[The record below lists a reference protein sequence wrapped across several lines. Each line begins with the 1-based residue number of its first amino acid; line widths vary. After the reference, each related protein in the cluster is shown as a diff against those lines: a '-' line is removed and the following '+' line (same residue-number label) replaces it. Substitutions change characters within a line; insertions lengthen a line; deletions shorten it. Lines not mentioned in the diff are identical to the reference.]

1 MLVDS
6 ESMHIDHFAING
18 ESLWQLKEYNKA
30 DDKII
35 IETLKV
41 HLRIEDIYEG
51 TKL

>member
-6 ESMHIDHFAING
+6 ESMHIEHFVINREG
-18 ESLWQLKEYNKA
+18 LWQLKEYNNT